1 MVDTLDL
8 GSSGESCKSSS
19 LFIRTIF
26 SDGYFLKRSQ
36 MKIKETK
43 SEGLSREY
51 NVTISAADF
60 NAGVEKKLHEIS
72 KTVSMAGFRAGKVP
86 FAMIE
91 KKYKANAMSEALDD
105 MLRDGVNDL
114 LKEKNLRPVFTPDVD
129 IKKFEEGKDIE
140 FSVKMDIMPDIEL
153 KDFGTIKI
161 EKVMA
166 DVPEEEVTKA
176 LNYMAESRR
185 DSVKVEENRETKKG
199 DIAVIDFVGS
209 IDGVEFPG
217 GKGEAYPL
225 EIGSNSFIPGYEDQ
239 LIGKKVGDVV
249 DVKATFPENY
259 HAKDLAGKEALFVT
273 TIKEI
278 REVKKSEINDE
289 FAKAMG
295 KDSLDALKEEVKA
308 HIAKDYEAASRMK
321 LKRAL
326 LDALDK
332 AYKFDVPSKLVD
344 MEYETIVKQYE
355 AAKKNNQLDEEEK
368 NKKEADLLKEYKEI
382 AVRRVKLGLLLAE
395 VGKEAK
401 VEVTQEDINKAIM
414 VEAQRYPMQAKA
426 IFDFYLK
433 NKDAVERLRTQVY
446 EEKVIDYVLSKVE
459 TKEKKVSVAELYNF
473 DEKAA

>member
-1 MVDTLDL
+1 
-8 GSSGESCKSSS
+8 
-19 LFIRTIF
+19 
-26 SDGYFLKRSQ
+26 
-36 MKIKETK
+36 
-43 SEGLSREY
+43 
-51 NVTISAADF
+51 
-60 NAGVEKKLHEIS
+60 
-72 KTVSMAGFRAGKVP
+72 
-86 FAMIE
+86 
-91 KKYKANAMSEALDD
+91 
-105 MLRDGVNDL
+105 
-114 LKEKNLRPVFTPDVD
+114 
-129 IKKFEEGKDIE
+129 
-140 FSVKMDIMPDIEL
+140 MPEIEL
-153 KDFGTIKI
+153 KDFSAIKI

-176 LNYMAESRR
+176 LNYMADSRR
-185 DSVKVEENRETKKG
+185 DSVKVEEDRATVKG

-239 LIGKKVGDVV
+239 LIGKKVGEVV

-278 REVKKSEINDE
+278 RTVKKAEINDE

-295 KDSLDALKEEVKA
+295 KDTLDALKEDVKK
-308 HIAKDYEAASRMK
+308 HIAQDYEAASKMK
-321 LKRAL
+321 MKRSL

-332 AYKFDVPSKLVD
+332 AYKFDVPQKLVD
-344 MEYETIVKQYE
+344 MEYDSIVKQYE
-355 AAKKNNQLDEEEK
+355 AAKKNNQLDEDEK

-395 VGKEAK
+395 VGKDAK
-401 VEVTQEDINKAIM
+401 IEVTQEDINKAIM
-414 VEAQRYPMQAKA
+414 TEAQRYPMQAKA

-433 NKDAVERLRTQVY
+433 NKEAIERLRTQVY
-446 EEKVIDYVLSKVE
+446 EEKVMDYVLSKVE
-459 TKEKKVSVAELYNF
+459 TKEKKVSVEELYNF

>member
-1 MVDTLDL
+1 
-8 GSSGESCKSSS
+8 
-19 LFIRTIF
+19 
-26 SDGYFLKRSQ
+26 

-60 NAGVEKKLHEIS
+60 EKGVQNKLHEIG
-72 KTVSMAGFRAGKVP
+72 KTVAMAGFRAGKVP
-86 FAMIE
+86 FSMIE

-140 FSVKMDIMPDIEL
+140 FSVKMDILPEIEI
-153 KDFGTIKI
+153 KDFGSIKL

-209 IDGVEFPG
+209 IDGVEFNG
-217 GKGEAYPL
+217 GKGSAYPL

-289 FAKAMG
+289 FAKSMG
-295 KDSLDALKEEVKA
+295 KDNLDALKEEVKS
-308 HIAKDYEAASRMK
+308 HIAKDYEAASKMK

-355 AAKKNNQLDEEEK
+355 AAKKNNQLDEDEK

-433 NKDAVERLRTQVY
+433 NKDAIERLRTQVY
-446 EEKVIDYVLSKVE
+446 EEKVIDHVLAQVKTE
-459 TKEKKVSVAELYNF
+459 EKKVSVAELYNF